1 MSTFT
6 RNRIDESLTDRVIE
20 SILTQVDR
28 KNSPVYQEDLFKI
41 KQRDGLVLRAVLNY
55 IEERG
60 PIESNNNENEEK
72 AVDKITSSLL
82 RTLEWRKEIKLN
94 EIVPEDFPSKFY
106 ELSSV
111 KICQETTDDGS
122 VIVVRDESCH
132 VKVSSEWNEIV
143 KLFGIWFLE
152 KVVSQYFNQGKDV
165 CYLMDFSNYSMKNI
179 DPGWC
184 YSFHESLASHFPC
197 ICTGAYA
204 IDLPWYA
211 KPVSKMIIKTLPPL
225 NRVYRITSAKEIA
238 KQLGDSLP
246 TCLGGPNALYQPLAG
261 PSRFVSV
268 QEIGD
273 RHSINQ
279 DDIDRMC
286 KQFS

>member
-1 MSTFT
+1 MSAST
-6 RNRIDESLTDRVIE
+6 RSRIDDALTEKVIE
-20 SILTQVDR
+20 SVLTQVDR
-28 KNSPVYQEDLFKI
+28 KNPPVYQEDLFKI

-60 PIESNNNENEEK
+60 PVESNNNENEDK
-72 AVDKITSSLL
+72 AVDKITSSLM
-82 RTLEWRKEIKLN
+82 RTLEWRKEMKLN
-94 EIVPEDFPSKFY
+94 EILPQDFPSKFY

-111 KICQETTDDGS
+111 QVCQEPTEDGS

-143 KLFGIWFLE
+143 RIYGIWFLE
-152 KVVSQYFNQGKDV
+152 KVVSQYFNEGKDV
-165 CYLMDFSNYSMKNI
+165 CYLMDFSNYAMKNI

-184 YSFHESLASHFPC
+184 YSFHESLANHFPC

-211 KPVSKMIIKTLPPL
+211 KPVSKMIMKTLPPL
-225 NRVYRITSAKEIA
+225 NRVYQITSAKEIA
-238 KQLGDSLP
+238 KKLGSALP
-246 TCLGGPNALYQPLAG
+246 SSLGGTNTLYQPMSA
-261 PSRFVSV
+261 PPQFVSV
-268 QEIGD
+268 QEIGE